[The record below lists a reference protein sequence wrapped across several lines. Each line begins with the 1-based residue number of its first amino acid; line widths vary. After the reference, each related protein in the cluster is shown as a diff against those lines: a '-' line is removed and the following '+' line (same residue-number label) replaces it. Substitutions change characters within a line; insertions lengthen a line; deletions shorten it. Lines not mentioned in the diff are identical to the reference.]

1 MRYIIVGAGA
11 IGGTIGARLFQGG
24 HEVVLTARGAHH
36 AALRDGGLR
45 FATPAGTVTLPV
57 PVVSEPGELSLRS
70 GDVLIVAVKVQ
81 DCEAALD
88 AWAWQPVAGG
98 GVAADSLP
106 VFCAQNGVAGERRA
120 LRRFRQVYGMCV
132 WLPATHLQ
140 PGVIEAQGTPLTG
153 MLPVGRY
160 PAGDDETARQV
171 AADLARSRF
180 LAPVSTD
187 VMRLKYGKLLTNLAN
202 AVEAVFGAGPDQG
215 PNTASAAELSRRARD
230 EGAAVLAAAAVDYA
244 SADELAVLRG
254 DQVRIE
260 PVNGSRRSGGSSWQS
275 LSRGSGSIEADY
287 LNGEI
292 VLLGRR
298 HGVPVPVNEL
308 LQRLANQFAREHRP
322 PGSITAS
329 ELAALTAA

>member
-1 MRYIIVGAGA
+1 MRYIIIGAGA

-24 HEVVLTARGAHH
+24 HEVVLTARGPHY

-45 FATPAGTVTLPV
+45 FASPAGTVTLPV
-57 PVVSEPGELSLRS
+57 SVVSEPGELSLRS

-160 PAGDDETARQV
+160 PAGADETARQV
-171 AADLARSRF
+171 AADLGRSRF
-180 LAPVSTD
+180 LAPVSAD
-187 VMRLKYGKLLTNLAN
+187 VMRFKYGKLLTNLAN
-202 AVEAVFGAGPDQG
+202 AVEAVLGAGPDQG
-215 PNTASAAELSRRARD
+215 PNGVSAAELSRRARD
-230 EGAAVLAAAAVDYA
+230 EGAAVLAAAGVDYA
-244 SADELAVLRG
+244 NADELAALRG

-275 LSRGSGSIEADY
+275 LSRGSGSIEADF

-292 VLLGRR
+292 VLLGRQ

-308 LQRLANQFAREHRP
+308 LQRLANQFAQEHRA

-329 ELAALTAA
+329 ELAALTA